1 MTTEMLT
8 QTNDQVANLTKV
20 LNKQVAN
27 WTVLFTKLHNYH
39 WFVKGSDFF
48 TLHAKFEELYNEGAG
63 YLDELAER
71 ILTLG
76 GSPVA
81 TLKEALATAS
91 IREADGQET
100 AAQMVESVFA
110 DFGTMIGELNDGIA
124 TAEANNDDA
133 TADMLLG
140 IRQSLEKHNWMF
152 RSYLG
157 K

>member
-8 QTNDQVANLTKV
+8 QTDAQAANLTKV

-27 WTVLFTKLHNYH
+27 WTVLYTKLHNYH

-48 TLHAKFEELYNEGAG
+48 TLHAKFEELYTEGAG

-81 TLKEALATAS
+81 TLKEALAVAS
-91 IREADGQET
+91 IQEANGGES

-110 DFGTMIGELNDGIA
+110 DFGTLISELNDGIA
-124 TAEANNDDA
+124 IAEENHDDA

-152 RSYLG
+152 RAYLG

>member
-1 MTTEMLT
+1 MKTEMLT
-8 QTNDQVANLTKV
+8 QTNTQVANLTEV

-39 WFVKGSDFF
+39 WYVKGSDFF

-81 TLKEALATAS
+81 TLKGALDMSSIQEAS
-91 IREADGQET
+91 GQES
-100 AAQMVESVFA
+100 AAQMVEAVFA
-110 DFGTMIGELNDGIA
+110 DFGTLISEMNDGI
-124 TAEANNDDA
+124 TIAEDNHDDA

-152 RSYLG
+152 RAYLG